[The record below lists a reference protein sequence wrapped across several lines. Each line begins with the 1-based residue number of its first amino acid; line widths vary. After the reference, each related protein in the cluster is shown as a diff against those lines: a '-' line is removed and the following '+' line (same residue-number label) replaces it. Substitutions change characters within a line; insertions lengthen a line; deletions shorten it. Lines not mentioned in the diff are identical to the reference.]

1 VSGSS
6 CYYFAGLWWLFNLA
20 GCFFTY
26 TFLAAFVSA
35 MARYGFEGLH
45 PLDIVKTGKKIR
57 ETIGAEDPGAA
68 AIL

>member
-1 VSGSS
+1 
-6 CYYFAGLWWLFNLA
+6 
-20 GCFFTY
+20 
-26 TFLAAFVSA
+26 